1 MKAKSISQKPKLTVE
16 EKGIAKWINESATS
30 LKYRELELMNGLG
43 AEVQIWRGLL
53 AGLAL

>member
-1 MKAKSISQKPKLTVE
+1 MKAKSISQKPKLTGE

>member
-1 MKAKSISQKPKLTVE
+1 MKAKSISQKPNLTVE
-16 EKGIAKWINESATS
+16 EKGIEKWINKSATS

-43 AEVQIWRGLL
+43 AEVQIWKGLL